1 MQAIE
6 FETTLHNGIVTLP
19 PEQATQWEGQAVRV
33 IILNPTDERLL
44 PKPND
49 QPQTSLLRQL
59 QQIKISA
66 PPDFSEN
73 VDAYLNG
80 EKMPDALFVD
90 TGYVIALI
98 N

>member
-33 IILNPTDERLL
+33 IVLNPTDERPL
-44 PKPND
+44 PESILP
-49 QPQTSLLRQL
+49 PPPSLLSQL
-59 QQIKISA
+59 RQIKISA

-73 VDAYLNG
+73 VDAYLHG
-80 EKMPDALFVD
+80 ENDA
-90 TGYVIALI
+90 
-98 N
+98 

>member
-33 IILNPTDERLL
+33 IVLNPADATL
-44 PKPND
+44 PASISP
-49 QPQTSLLRQL
+49 PPTSLLSQL
-59 QQIKISA
+59 RQIKISA

-80 EKMPDALFVD
+80 EYDA
-90 TGYVIALI
+90 
-98 N
+98 